1 MDRVNLIPL
10 LRQPDIHPGQSLFS
24 HLTRRRVGQNV
35 AFQAVMVRVLRRV
48 VDTGREVII
57 TPRDAWPPLTEILIP
72 PVLETRSTRMI
83 SSLEYNPP
91 TTRVSGSVTLAV
103 PAAPES
109 HPAAP

>member
-48 VDTGREVII
+48 VDTGQGGHNHPSRRTATIDGDSDSSGI
-57 TPRDAWPPLTEILIP
+57 GDTKYPNDLI
-72 PVLETRSTRMI
+72 VG
-83 SSLEYNPP
+83 
-91 TTRVSGSVTLAV
+91 VQ
-103 PAAPES
+103 PAHDEGIG
-109 HPAAP
+109 